1 MKSML
6 VVIDYVRKQMG
17 GGGQFTDRG
26 DIDDQLG
33 DCEPTTLRIEST
45 YGFFVGVREG
55 PGEVSGVSFV
65 G

>member
-1 MKSML
+1 MFVSKWGG
-6 VVIDYVRKQMG
+6 VRV
-17 GGGQFTDRG
+17 QFTGRG

-33 DCEPTTLRIEST
+33 DCEPTTLRIALT

>member
-1 MKSML
+1 MFVSKW
-6 VVIDYVRKQMG
+6 G
-17 GGGQFTDRG
+17 GWGVQFTGRG

-33 DCEPTTLRIEST
+33 DCEPTTLRIAST